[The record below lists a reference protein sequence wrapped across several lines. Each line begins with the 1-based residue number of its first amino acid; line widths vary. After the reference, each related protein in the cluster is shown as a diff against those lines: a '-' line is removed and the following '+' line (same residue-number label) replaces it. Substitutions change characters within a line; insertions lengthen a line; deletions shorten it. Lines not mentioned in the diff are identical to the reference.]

1 MLGVAMLWGYYTQNY
16 KAVFPFAIGALFAY
30 FPNIEGS
37 QRHRVIGIV
46 LGFAWSFLVLATQ
59 LYLFYTPGWVH
70 FSVMMVFVFITSMI
84 AVYGLRGGNV
94 SFGGLFAIVSSYGMY
109 GFGLSA
115 EESLW
120 FVFLGGLAYILLSAI
135 SQFFYQSHHIQSML
149 ADCVELTAEYFRKLE
164 QQVWDSVD
172 NEADIL
178 QIESK
183 LNTYHEVLRSVLL
196 IKEGKLLSSN
206 KTRRQYLIFR
216 EIIDL
221 YETTLG
227 ASHDLELAREHF
239 DGSEPLV
246 KPYREFTLLM
256 AEELERFSELLRL
269 NRKFILRPELQDKL
283 VEAEENLRPLLRSR
297 SKEAHDRL
305 LILRT
310 LIDLKNR
317 QLNRL
322 SVVSKHYENL
332 LFTDKIS
339 SQGDAKFIT
348 TQDYS
353 YKILLTNLNLDSA
366 IFKHSIRLCVA
377 IGICFLLQDYIGDD
391 HASWIIAT
399 CIVVLRPNYGLT
411 RSRAYD
417 RIGGTLLGALITLL
431 IVYLTD
437 NKLVLVGLAGISMTL
452 GFSYVASRYLLAST
466 YITLAIILLYVAF
479 TGRSFDLVLD
489 RVFFTF
495 IGSLIALFVIY
506 FIFPVWEKESIF
518 TAIRKSINANRRY
531 LDAVNRIYETK
542 ESVDTE
548 FKLLRKD
555 AFVKNGNLYE
565 AFQRMK
571 DDPKSKRSLLSNSYA
586 LVLLSHSL
594 LKGIA
599 AYSSYIQHHQTTQVS
614 AEFKAVMRYIMDQLR
629 MAANVMEGLG
639 EGKAVEPDPLQAIET
654 LDKYYYG
661 LAKLRDAE
669 LEGQS
674 ISAETNN
681 KLQEGKMI
689 LDQVKALKSLA
700 ENTLQMSQLVKNL
713 PA

>member
-1 MLGVAMLWGYYTQNY
+1 M
-16 KAVFPFAIGALFAY
+16 
-30 FPNIEGS
+30 
-37 QRHRVIGIV
+37 
-46 LGFAWSFLVLATQ
+46 
-59 LYLFYTPGWVH
+59 
-70 FSVMMVFVFITSMI
+70 
-84 AVYGLRGGNV
+84 
-94 SFGGLFAIVSSYGMY
+94 
-109 GFGLSA
+109 
-115 EESLW
+115 
-120 FVFLGGLAYILLSAI
+120 
-135 SQFFYQSHHIQSML
+135 
-149 ADCVELTAEYFRKLE
+149 
-164 QQVWDSVD
+164 
-172 NEADIL
+172 
-178 QIESK
+178 
-183 LNTYHEVLRSVLL
+183 
-196 IKEGKLLSSN
+196 
-206 KTRRQYLIFR
+206 
-216 EIIDL
+216 
-221 YETTLG
+221 
-227 ASHDLELAREHF
+227 
-239 DGSEPLV
+239 
-246 KPYREFTLLM
+246 
-256 AEELERFSELLRL
+256 
-269 NRKFILRPELQDKL
+269 
-283 VEAEENLRPLLRSR
+283 
-297 SKEAHDRL
+297 
-305 LILRT
+305 
-310 LIDLKNR
+310 
-317 QLNRL
+317 
-322 SVVSKHYENL
+322 SKHYENL
-332 LFTDKIS
+332 LFTDKIA

-377 IGICFLLQDYIGDD
+377 IGICFLMQDFIGDD

-417 RIGGTLLGALITLL
+417 RIGGTLLGAIITLF

-437 NKLVLVGLAGISMTL
+437 SKLILIGVAGISMTL
-452 GFSYVASRYLLAST
+452 GFSYVASRYFLAST

-542 ESVDTE
+542 EAVDTE

-586 LVLLSHSL
+586 LVLLCHSL

-614 AEFKAVMRYIMDQLR
+614 EEFKAVMRYIMDQLR

-639 EGKAVEPDPLQAIET
+639 EGKAVEEEPLPALET

-669 LEGQS
+669 LEGQH
-674 ISAETNN
+674 ISAETNS
-681 KLQEGKMI
+681 KLQEGRMI